1 MPEDLDFLTI
11 LFSGYMAIF
20 SRFQDWDL
28 TSFCVVRTDS
38 CSLTIITRIFKN
50 KTKKLSI
57 WKKQK
62 TTKKQIYADNSIMQ
76 SVEHTAYYE
85 DLENF
90 FKVTYD
96 GQKYYR
102 QDHKY

>member
-50 KTKKLSI
+50 KTQKNCESEKKKN
-57 WKKQK
+57 KKQQK
-62 TTKKQIYADNSIMQ
+62 NQIYADNSTMQ
-76 SVEHTAYYE
+76 SVGHTVYYE
-85 DLENF
+85 DLEFF
-90 FKVTYD
+90 FK
-96 GQKYYR
+96 
-102 QDHKY
+102 

>member
-28 TSFCVVRTDS
+28 TSFCVLRTDS

-50 KTKKLSI
+50 KTQKNCQFEK
-57 WKKQK
+57 KKQQQK
-62 TTKKQIYADNSIMQ
+62 NQIYADNSTMQ
-76 SVEHTAYYE
+76 SVGHTAYYE
-85 DLENF
+85 DLEFF
-90 FKVTYD
+90 FKSNL
-96 GQKYYR
+96 
-102 QDHKY
+102 